1 MKMFRVS
8 GFGCLIF
15 MIVLFFL
22 FSVVLRLTGFV
33 ISGFLSNPLLFFV
46 LAFIVYLGR
55 HKIFKEEKPIKS
67 NEVEY
72 EFIDEE
78 EDPEN

>member
-1 MKMFRVS
+1 MYRVS

-15 MIVLFFL
+15 VFILFFL
-22 FSVVLRLTGFV
+22 FSFVLRLTGFV
-33 ISGFLSNPLLFFV
+33 ISGLFSNPLLFILLLLVIFV
-46 LAFIVYLGR
+46 GR
-55 HKIFKEEKPIKS
+55 HRIFKEEKPAKS
-67 NEVEY
+67 NEIEY